1 MADAF
6 GEAEM
11 EAWRSAML
19 RPAPKPLDTNGW
31 ERLPQV
37 DALQLAAH
45 AAGMVIR
52 LRAEDGSDYTF
63 AINPVAARILAVAI
77 IGDAQEA
84 GWMDEG
90 LNVISPQR

>member
-1 MADAF
+1 
-6 GEAEM
+6 M

-19 RPAPKPLDTNGW
+19 RPAPTPLDTNGW

-37 DALQLAAH
+37 DALQLEAH

-52 LRAEDGSDYTF
+52 LRAENGSDYTF
-63 AINPVAARILAVAI
+63 GINPGAARILAIAI

-90 LNVISPQR
+90 LNVIPPQQ

>member
-1 MADAF
+1 
-6 GEAEM
+6 M

-19 RPAPKPLDTNGW
+19 RPASTPLHTNGW

-37 DALQLAAH
+37 EALQLAAH

-52 LRAEDGSDYTF
+52 LRAADGSDYTF

>member
-1 MADAF
+1 
-6 GEAEM
+6 M

-19 RPAPKPLDTNGW
+19 RPGAAPLDTQGW

-37 DALQLAAH
+37 DALQLKAH

-52 LRAEDGSDYTF
+52 LRGEDGSDYTF

-90 LNVISPQR
+90 LNVIPPQR